1 MRATPSSSPSS
12 PPPPWIF
19 VVIVVIV
26 VLGGG
31 VAWLLSQALNNRV
44 VVTDPTATP
53 VTSPQATATEV
64 APIDV
69 GSTVTPLPVDPT
81 VTVAPAARFLTL
93 DEIVYA
99 AEFDADTI
107 TSFLQQAG
115 GELAD
120 VKVTV
125 GGRRYPFPVALLGQ
139 TLYYS
144 ASPKTI
150 LALLEYQAGLVTQS
164 GLPDE
169 RYRWAVGY
177 RGDPNRF
184 AGMSGQIRWAV
195 RELFYARRDLPLRPP
210 LTYADGV
217 TLEAPADLNDAQ
229 YVMARVLAP
238 TIASGQIMQ
247 ALTQYADVYVRLFGA
262 LSSDEVAVAVPPAI
276 LHRPLQ
282 TIKPVTS
289 FFDHSGPFLTRNMSD
304 GVTTYW
310 GFVETNTA
318 AFAYD
323 GHDGWD
329 YAAAPPDLVLA
340 SADGKV
346 IFAGTADDGCNT
358 GAVIIDHGDDLRT
371 LYWHLSQV
379 TVEVGQ
385 RVSTGEEIGVVGNT
399 GCSKG
404 PHLHFGVHHRGVSI
418 DPYGWCGRE
427 ADPWQTHP
435 AGAPSYW
442 LWADYP
448 SPCGPVPATDVLVDS
463 NDPVRFTIVQATP
476 QTVLSGVQNDAFY
489 VVGQRGVDALRP
501 WRARPFVPLA
511 VARWQAE
518 LPVPGRYRVSVYI
531 PYALSGLIDSDVV
544 YYQVQHRDGVSE
556 VPVRMQIGA
565 NEWIDLGTYAF
576 DGPASVVLP
585 LRDSV
590 GGRGVWIDAILWQSV
605 EGGQP

>member
-1 MRATPSSSPSS
+1 M
-12 PPPPWIF
+12 
-19 VVIVVIV
+19 VIVVIV

-31 VAWLLSQALNNRV
+31 VAWLLSQALNNRA

-53 VTSPQATATEV
+53 VATPQVTATV
-64 APIDV
+64 V
-69 GSTVTPLPVDPT
+69 MPVDSRVTATPVQSAPT
-81 VTVAPAARFLTL
+81 AMAVPAARFLTL

-99 AEFDADTI
+99 AAFDADAI
-107 TSFLQQAG
+107 TAFLRQSG

-120 VKVTV
+120 VMVTV
-125 GGRRYPFPVALLGQ
+125 EGRRYPFSVALLGQ

-144 ASPKTI
+144 VSPKTI
-150 LALLEYQAGLVTQS
+150 LALMEYQSDLVTQS

-184 AGMSGQIRWAV
+184 VGMSGQIRWAV

-217 TLEAPADLNDAQ
+217 TLDAPADLDDAQ

-247 ALTQYADVYVRLFGA
+247 ALTQYADVYVQLFGA
-262 LSSDEVAVAVPPAI
+262 LSTDDVALTAPPAI

-282 TIKPVTS
+282 TIKPITS
-289 FFDHSGPFLTRNMSD
+289 FFDHGGPFLTRNMSD

-310 GFVETNTA
+310 GFVETNTS

-329 YAAAPPDLVLA
+329 YAAAPPDVVMTA
-340 SADGKV
+340 ADGKV
-346 IFAGTADDGCNT
+346 VFAGVADDGCNT
-358 GAVIIDHGDDLRT
+358 GAVIVDHGDDLRT
-371 LYWHLSQV
+371 MYWHLSQV

-385 RVSTGEEIGVVGNT
+385 LVSTGEQIGVVGNT

-404 PHLHFGVHHRGVSI
+404 PHLHFGVHYRGISI

-435 AGAPSYW
+435 AGAASYW

-463 NDPVRFTIVQATP
+463 SDLERFTMVQATP
-476 QTVLSGVQNDAFY
+476 QSVLSGVQNDAFF
-489 VVGQRGVDALRP
+489 VAGQRGVDALRP
-501 WRARPFVPLA
+501 WRSRPFEPLA

-518 LPVPGRYRVSVYI
+518 LPAPGRYRVSVYI

-544 YYQVQHRDGVSE
+544 YYQVQHRDGISE

-565 NEWIDLGTYAF
+565 NEWIDLGTYMF

-590 GGRGVWIDAILWQSV
+590 GGRGVWVDAILWQSV
-605 EGGQP
+605 AGVQP

>member
-31 VAWLLSQALNNRV
+31 VAWFLSQALNNGV
-44 VVTDPTATP
+44 VIIEPTATP
-53 VTSPQATATEV
+53 ILSSQVTATTVSQANEVSTATAI
-64 APIDV
+64 PM
-69 GSTVTPLPVDPT
+69 PT
-81 VTVAPAARFLTL
+81 VTGTPSMRFLTL

-99 AEFDADTI
+99 AAFDADEI
-107 TSFLQQAG
+107 TLFLQRSG
-115 GELAD
+115 GDLAN
-120 VKVTV
+120 VMVTV
-125 GGRRYPFPVALLGQ
+125 DGRRYPFPIALLGQ

-150 LALLEYQAGLVTQS
+150 LALMEYQSGLVTQS
-164 GLPDE
+164 GMPDD

-177 RGDPNRF
+177 RGESQRF
-184 AGMSGQIRWAV
+184 AGMNAQIRWAV
-195 RELFYARRDLPLRPP
+195 RELFYARRDLPVRPP

-217 TLEAPADLNDAQ
+217 TLDAPSDLDDAQ
-229 YVMARVLAP
+229 YVVARLLAP

-247 ALTQYADVYVRLFGA
+247 ALTQYTDVYVRLFGA
-262 LSSDEVAVAVPPAI
+262 LSPDDIPVTAPPAI

-289 FFDHSGPFLTRNMSD
+289 FFDHGGPFLTRNMSN

-310 GFVETNTA
+310 GFVETNTS

-329 YAAAPPDLVLA
+329 YAAAPPDPVLA
-340 SADGKV
+340 AADGKI
-346 IFAGTADDGCNT
+346 IFAGIADDGCNT
-358 GAVIIDHGDDLRT
+358 RAVIIDHGDDLRT

-379 TVEVGQ
+379 LVEVGQ
-385 RVSTGEEIGVVGNT
+385 PIATGETIGIVGNT

-427 ADPWQTHP
+427 VDPWQVHP
-435 AGAPSYW
+435 AGATSYW

-448 SPCGPVPATDVLVDS
+448 SPCGPIAATDVLVDS
-463 NDPVRFTIVQATP
+463 TDPARFTIVQATP
-476 QTVLSGVQNDAFY
+476 QSVLSGVQNDALY
-489 VVGQRGVDALRP
+489 VAGQRGVDMLRP
-501 WRARPFVPLA
+501 WRSRPFEPLA

-518 LPVPGRYRVSVYI
+518 LPSPGLYRVSAYI
-531 PYALSGLIDSDVV
+531 PYALSGLVDSDVV
-544 YYQVQHRDGVSE
+544 YYQVQHSDGVSE
-556 VPVRMQIGA
+556 VPVRMLIGA
-565 NEWIDLGTYAF
+565 NEWVDLGTYTFNSSAT
-576 DGPASVVLP
+576 VVLP
-585 LRDSV
+585 LRDSI
-590 GGRGVWIDAILWQSV
+590 GGRGVWIDAILWQFV
-605 EGGQP
+605 EKGQP